1 MRLFLILMKC
11 SNYNECLFVCTLG
24 GVPAC
29 QRLKML
35 SRRPAKS
42 VGSWAKLWDPRYWSE
57 RRRQGSGGMR
67 MRRMQAEAN
76 MLHPCLTFHV
86 FPQSLPL
93 HGCPCPS
100 ASETE
105 AGKNS
110 EDIFHWLMKPKSWSS
125 QFKLFY
131 CLVVMAELK
140 CSFQRFFF
148 FFLTSANTKT
158 TSKKTT

>member
-148 FFLTSANTKT
+148 FFFNLSQHKNYK
-158 TSKKTT
+158 